1 MNRSSARSAAQQRD
15 ALYLLFRMGDDRY
28 ALAAK
33 DIVAILPLP
42 PLKQVAEAPHW
53 VAGLFSY
60 RGQVLPVLDLSARAF
75 ARPAELRTSTRLV
88 LVHYRQQQDADE
100 PLLTVGLILERVSET
115 RRINDAAFSASPMA
129 GQPEYLGAV
138 QPAVDGV
145 LQKITVEQ
153 LLDADLRAFLLGEN
167 AAQVRSDA

>member
-53 VAGLFSY
+53 VAGLFNY